1 MIAAVT
7 PACRRSGRAEPG
19 CAGLR
24 HVAYSPRYPNFTLHA
39 MYAHRLWIKLWMSL
53 GHPAENR
60 SQLGGNAPVTG
71 QRPVPAHRPAARWT
85 PAGHSA
91 CARPR
96 RLSPA
101 RTPVI
106 PGIHRPYDDYQ
117 SSYGSQIKIQVATG
131 APRLTGP
138 FSDQPTSRIVRASQ
152 ILPNHASAGEIMSS
166 DGRIPTRRGS
176 QSDEDSNQKKE
187 GDR

>member
-7 PACRRSGRAEPG
+7 PDCRRSGRAEPG
-19 CAGLR
+19 CASLR
-24 HVAYSPRYPNFTLHA
+24 HVACSPQYTNFALHA

-60 SQLGGNAPVTG
+60 SQPGGNASVTG
-71 QRPVPAHRPAARWT
+71 QRRGPAHRPAARYT

-91 CARPR
+91 CVRPR
-96 RLSPA
+96 RPSPA
-101 RTPVI
+101 RRPVI

-131 APRLTGP
+131 APRLTGL
-138 FSDQPTSRIVRASQ
+138 FSDQPTSRIVRTSQ
-152 ILPNHASAGEIMSS
+152 ILPKDASTGETMSS

-176 QSDEDSNQKKE
+176 QSDEDSDQKKE

>member
-7 PACRRSGRAEPG
+7 PDCRRSGRAEPG
-19 CAGLR
+19 CASLR
-24 HVAYSPRYPNFTLHA
+24 HVACSPQYTNFALHA

-60 SQLGGNAPVTG
+60 SQPGGNASVTG
-71 QRPVPAHRPAARWT
+71 QRRGPAHRPAARYT

-91 CARPR
+91 CVRPR
-96 RLSPA
+96 RPSPA
-101 RTPVI
+101 RRPVI

-138 FSDQPTSRIVRASQ
+138 FSDQPTSRIVRTSQ
-152 ILPNHASAGEIMSS
+152 ILPKDASTGETMSS

-176 QSDEDSNQKKE
+176 QSDEDSDQKKE